1 MSGWQLGVP
10 AFFIQFSGITC
21 TRRRQAKKNGGKA
34 AEGLKKISRAFRSRR
49 KGIKSAAKE
58 RSVNVLPLQNVGVL
72 PVR

>member
-1 MSGWQLGVP
+1 VGGNWGFLHFLYNFLGLL
-10 AFFIQFSGITC
+10 ALGGG
-21 TRRRQAKKNGGKA
+21 RQKKNGGKA

>member
-1 MSGWQLGVP
+1 VATGGSCIFYTIFWDYLHSAAAG
-10 AFFIQFSGITC
+10 
-21 TRRRQAKKNGGKA
+21 KKNGGKA